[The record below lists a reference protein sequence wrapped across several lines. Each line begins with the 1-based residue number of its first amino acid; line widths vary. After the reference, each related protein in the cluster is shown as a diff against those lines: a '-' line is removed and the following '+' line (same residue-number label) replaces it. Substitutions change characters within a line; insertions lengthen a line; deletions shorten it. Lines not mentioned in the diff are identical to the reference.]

1 MAAPVIL
8 IGTSGGA
15 GNFNR
20 DKRAAALAGAPGRA
34 GRKAQKSSS
43 RLWTYGG
50 ENFYAPLASKICLPR
65 KSTTISKGGIQGFS
79 KKNDY

>member
-20 DKRAAALAGAPGRA
+20 DERAAALAGAPGRA
-34 GRKAQKSSS
+34 GRKAQKGRTQQLNTS
-43 RLWTYGG
+43 
-50 ENFYAPLASKICLPR
+50 
-65 KSTTISKGGIQGFS
+65 
-79 KKNDY
+79 D